1 MLPKLT
7 ADEHQAW
14 RIYKA
19 FRAACQ
25 ANKVKNLWQVTN
37 LGFND
42 LSQIDDFDRVRSHR
56 NWHHYVG
63 TWKRFK
69 GCEVFNARELMHA
82 VFRNIG
88 LDDKVYPGM
97 LNTKRAE
104 RDYFDHVAAM
114 QNVHNSSPRTG
125 SGSNFGS

>member
-19 FRAACQ
+19 FRSACQ

-63 TWKRFK
+63 TWKTVQGLRSLQRTRTHA
-69 GCEVFNARELMHA
+69 CRLQEHRAR
-82 VFRNIG
+82 
-88 LDDKVYPGM
+88 
-97 LNTKRAE
+97 
-104 RDYFDHVAAM
+104 
-114 QNVHNSSPRTG
+114 
-125 SGSNFGS
+125 